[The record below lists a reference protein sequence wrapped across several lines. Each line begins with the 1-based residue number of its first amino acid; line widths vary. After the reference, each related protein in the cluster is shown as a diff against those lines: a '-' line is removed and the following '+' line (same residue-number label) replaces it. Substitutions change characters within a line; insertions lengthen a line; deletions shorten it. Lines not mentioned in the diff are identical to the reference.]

1 MRKAVRM
8 DLAEI
13 KACLAREKSTLSKYH
28 IRSIG
33 VFGSFVRG
41 EQRPKSDIDILVD
54 FENDDMDLFT
64 YIELKNHLS
73 SRLGRKVDLVM
84 KDSLKP
90 HIGQRIMDEV
100 VYL

>member
-1 MRKAVRM
+1 MIMRY
-8 DLAEI
+8 L
-13 KACLAREKSTLSKYH
+13 
-28 IRSIG
+28 
-33 VFGSFVRG
+33 
-41 EQRPKSDIDILVD
+41 D

-64 YIELKNHLS
+64 FIELKNYLS

-90 HIGQRIMDEV
+90 HIGKRIMDEV